1 MLSNPQLTPEL
12 RRLHH
17 LITFSL
23 VERKDAKRPGWAL
36 LATTTESPDTPDG
49 LTICM
54 TVKDKKSAAMIDLLK
69 ATRISG
75 CSVFVQDASQAE
87 RNSLDSLTS
96 ITVVDEMPSGVSD
109 FLRLAG
115 GSK

>member
-1 MLSNPQLTPEL
+1 M
-12 RRLHH
+12 
-17 LITFSL
+17 ITFSL

-36 LATTTESPDTPDG
+36 LVTTTESPDTSDG

-54 TVKDKKSAAMIDLLK
+54 TVKDKKSAAMVDLLK
-69 ATRISG
+69 ATRVPSD

-87 RNSLDSLTS
+87 RNSLASLDAV
-96 ITVVDEMPSGVSD
+96 TVADEMPEGASD